1 MIFPVY
7 TSSRTMRISGS
18 SLMRHSLPFTC
29 FANRRQDVAGVPV
42 HHPAVGCI
50 KEYID
55 EHYAEPV
62 RLETLGR
69 IAGLSPFHLQ
79 RIFRESEGQS
89 PNEYLQDVR
98 IRKAAE
104 LLDCDTPIVEAALMT
119 GFYDQSH
126 FTNVFRKATGTTP
139 RKYRRKRKILQ
150 ERP

>member
-1 MIFPVY
+1 MIFSVY
-7 TSSRTMRISGS
+7 PSGRAPASGTSLSRR
-18 SLMRHSLPFTC
+18 SLPFTC
-29 FANRRQDVAGVPV
+29 FANRSQQPARVPV
-42 HHPAVGCI
+42 RHPAVGSI

-69 IAGLSPFHLQ
+69 ITGLSPFHLQ
-79 RIFRESEGQS
+79 RLFRESEGKS

-98 IRKAAE
+98 IQKAAE
-104 LLDCDTPIVEAALMT
+104 LLDGGTPIVETALMT

-126 FTNVFRKATGTTP
+126 FTNAFRKATGTTP

-150 ERP
+150 ERQ